1 MYKQIQHKFSPV
13 KKKDL
18 FSIGEVKVFNVF
30 NSETLD
36 SALSFKQHIINKTFN
51 RSAEGHLR

>member
-13 KKKDL
+13 KKKKDL

-36 SALSFKQHIINKTFN
+36 SVLSSKSLIKPLTDLQRAT
-51 RSAEGHLR
+51 